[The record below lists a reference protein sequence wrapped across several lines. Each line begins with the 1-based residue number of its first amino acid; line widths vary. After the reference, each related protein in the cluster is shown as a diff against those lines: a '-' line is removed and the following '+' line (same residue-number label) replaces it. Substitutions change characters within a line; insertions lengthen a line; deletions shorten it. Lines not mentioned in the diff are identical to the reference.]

1 MEQRWSLSRTSV
13 HNINYHLIWCTKY
26 RRKLLVDGIDERLK
40 EILSAKA
47 DELAIVIKA
56 MEVMPDH
63 VHVFVHCNP
72 TLSAHMIVQQF
83 KSTSARLLRQEYKSL
98 RTRVP
103 TLWTRSYY
111 AESVGH
117 LSEAVIRRY
126 VEDQKKA

>member
-1 MEQRWSLSRTSV
+1 MEQRWSLSNTSV

-47 DELAIVIKA
+47 DELSITIKA
-56 MEVMPDH
+56 MEVLPDH
-63 VHVFVHCNP
+63 VHVFVHCKP

-83 KSTSARLLRQEYKSL
+83 KGTSARLLRQEYKSL